1 MRYSKLYAS
10 EAGTILAIE
19 ESEGAE
25 ALVRDVDLP
34 RVMFAGRSIPA
45 HVAQADSAHSAH
57 RRARIHSSQCQCLL
71 DCV

>member
-25 ALVRDVDLP
+25 ALVRDVDRSLS
-34 RVMFAGRSIPA
+34 AG
-45 HVAQADSAHSAH
+45 
-57 RRARIHSSQCQCLL
+57 
-71 DCV
+71 